1 MCVQPESQFAAAY
14 QKGINKL
21 NYWDPVYE
29 DSLNLIAKL
38 PGIAAAIYRNT
49 YKGGKL
55 IPHDTSLDWAANLSH
70 QMGAFK
76 LHILFKCTGHQNCN
90 LSATVPLYKLF
101 MYEEHVRIDHQ
112 TCIRLFGQQ
121 YCQISCLKYY

>member
-1 MCVQPESQFAAAY
+1 LGVITQPDSQFAAAY
-14 QKGINKL
+14 QKGISKL

-29 DSLNLIAKL
+29 DSINLIAKL

-70 QMGAFK
+70 QMGAPPPPE
-76 LHILFKCTGHQNCN
+76 HAKCMQ
-90 LSATVPLYKLF
+90 LSF
-101 MYEEHVRIDHQ
+101 
-112 TCIRLFGQQ
+112 
-121 YCQISCLKYY
+121 